1 MLSTAHGS
9 LAPAAGARASPPRRR
24 LVDARGGFSPAD
36 SRRGPSRRFALRATN
51 RVVSAA
57 NDPSPSSSPTTPPSF
72 TRRLVERRYDT
83 DAARAL
89 LLSLRARGVRSSEH
103 LRAYLRDHAAPRFAG
118 DAAQIAVVSLGAYA
132 SFLTRDALDLVLALD
147 PAAGPFAPLA
157 RFGLGVLGFALAC
170 ESIALAS
177 KAAPVAFSHAAWYA
191 DADEFLDALGAV
203 AEDATRRERRK
214 RGLEATAIAAE
225 LKDKL
230 ANNVVCAAARGS
242 GAGGGEERRVK
253 KAAAERA
260 SESASTTRD
269 VVDRLGVLTTLARTR
284 ESRPDL
290 VDAAGVHPALD
301 AEAARRLASAFARFD
316 DLGVGALDAER
327 VRAMARW
334 QGVAVDDDEKRDAL
348 ARVLDGNGDGEVG
361 FADFV
366 EWYAG
371 FIPIECGAERGCV
384 PVFGRREDGAPIE
397 QPSRKKEATSVSSA

>member
-1 MLSTAHGS
+1 MM
-9 LAPAAGARASPPRRR
+9 
-24 LVDARGGFSPAD
+24 
-36 SRRGPSRRFALRATN
+36 
-51 RVVSAA
+51 
-57 NDPSPSSSPTTPPSF
+57 
-72 TRRLVERRYDT
+72 
-83 DAARAL
+83 
-89 LLSLRARGVRSSEH
+89 
-103 LRAYLRDHAAPRFAG
+103 
-118 DAAQIAVVSLGAYA
+118 
-132 SFLTRDALDLVLALD
+132 
-147 PAAGPFAPLA
+147 
-157 RFGLGVLGFALAC
+157 
-170 ESIALAS
+170 
-177 KAAPVAFSHAAWYA
+177 KAA
-191 DADEFLDALGAV
+191 E
-203 AEDATRRERRK
+203 
-214 RGLEATAIAAE
+214 
-225 LKDKL
+225 
-230 ANNVVCAAARGS
+230 
-242 GAGGGEERRVK
+242 
-253 KAAAERA
+253 ERA

-334 QGVAVDDDEKRDAL
+334 LGVAVDDDETRDAL

-397 QPSRKKEATSVSSA
+397 QPSRKKEATRVSSA

>member
-1 MLSTAHGS
+1 M
-9 LAPAAGARASPPRRR
+9 
-24 LVDARGGFSPAD
+24 
-36 SRRGPSRRFALRATN
+36 
-51 RVVSAA
+51 
-57 NDPSPSSSPTTPPSF
+57 
-72 TRRLVERRYDT
+72 
-83 DAARAL
+83 
-89 LLSLRARGVRSSEH
+89 RS
-103 LRAYLRDHAAPRFAG
+103 
-118 DAAQIAVVSLGAYA
+118 
-132 SFLTRDALDLVLALD
+132 
-147 PAAGPFAPLA
+147 
-157 RFGLGVLGFALAC
+157 
-170 ESIALAS
+170 SIALAS

-191 DADEFLDALGAV
+191 DADEFLGALGAV

-242 GAGGGEERRVK
+242 GAGGGEERRVM
-253 KAAAERA
+253 KAAEERA

-284 ESRPDL
+284 ESAPISSTPRACTPRSTPRLRGASRPRSR
-290 VDAAGVHPALD
+290 GSTTWALG
-301 AEAARRLASAFARFD
+301 RSTRSAC
-316 DLGVGALDAER
+316 
-327 VRAMARW
+327 ARW
-334 QGVAVDDDEKRDAL
+334 RGWLGVAVDDDETRDAL

-397 QPSRKKEATSVSSA
+397 QPSRKKEATRVSSA